1 MSDVVS
7 RGSACLMST
16 YARIP
21 IELVSGRGAR
31 VFDREGR
38 AYLDLVSGIA
48 VNVLGHSHP
57 ALVAAAREAA
67 GALWHVS
74 NLYWTE
80 PMVRLAERLTFATG
94 MDRAFFCNSGAE
106 AVEAALKLARRA
118 RPGRSRIVAFE
129 RSFHGRT
136 LGALSATAQPHY
148 QDAFRPL
155 LAGFEIL
162 PHGDFDRA
170 AAAIDTDTAAVI
182 VEPIQG
188 EGGVRAAPDGWLAHL
203 RSRCDQAGALLV
215 FDEVQSGVGRTGTFL
230 ACQGEGVVPDAVAL
244 AKALAGGLPMGAL
257 LARGEAAGTFR
268 PGDHASTFGGGP
280 FVASVA
286 NAVLD
291 VVLADGF
298 LGGVRERAARLERG
312 LRAIAASAPSV
323 AEVRGRGLM
332 RGLALHGEF
341 AAAVTDALRARGVLA
356 MSAGRDVL
364 RLLPPL
370 VIEDAEIDEAVRAV
384 GDALEEV
391 GAPVEVRS

>member
-1 MSDVVS
+1 
-7 RGSACLMST
+7 MST
-16 YARIP
+16 YTRTP
-21 IELVSGRGAR
+21 IELVSGRGCR
-31 VFDREGR
+31 LFDREGR
-38 AYLDLVSGIA
+38 AWLDLVSGIA

-67 GALWHVS
+67 GSLWHVS

-80 PMVRLAERLTFATG
+80 PMVALAERLTRAAG

-118 RPGRSRIVAFE
+118 RPGRPGLVVFD

-148 QDAFRPL
+148 QDPFRPL
-155 LAGFEIL
+155 LDGIAVL
-162 PHGDFDRA
+162 PHGDFDQA
-170 AAAIDTDTAAVI
+170 AAAVDERTAAVL

-188 EGGVRAAPDGWLAHL
+188 EGGVRNAPAGWLAHL
-203 RSRCDQAGALLV
+203 RSCCDRSGALLL

-257 LARGEAAGTFR
+257 LARGDAADAFR

-291 VVLADGF
+291 VVLAEGF
-298 LGGVRERAARLERG
+298 LEGVRGRADRLEQG
-312 LRAIAASAPSV
+312 LLRIAASRPSV
-323 AEVRGRGLM
+323 REVRGRGLM
-332 RGLALHGEF
+332 RGVALDGD
-341 AAAVTDALRARGVLA
+341 AAPAVVDALRDRGVLA
-356 MSAGRDVL
+356 LSAGRDVL

-370 VIEDAEIDEAVRAV
+370 VIEDAEIDEALGAIE
-384 GDALEEV
+384 GALDEV
-391 GAPVEVRS
+391 ALSAAEARS